1 MVEEAGGRRRSR
13 EGTGILFTLL
23 AALLAAVIL
32 GLPERRPAPARHA
45 PPRAASTATRFVVM
59 GDSRARSGSQRMTNG
74 AVLGRLATVIAELR
88 PRPRFFLFNGD
99 YANFEPG
106 DGVGDHY
113 AEWRRAMQ
121 PAAAA
126 GIAHLPVLGNHEEDV
141 SEFARNFDA
150 AAAAAAGAGG
160 GRFTAMPSDPWTYS
174 VDFERF
180 HVLVLNNYPA
190 PPGDPGAK
198 ITAAQLRF
206 AERAL
211 EAHSSVPSIVAC
223 HEPAFPVAKHIG
235 SSLDRRP
242 EPRDLLCRT
251 MDRLGARLLVVGHEH
266 HYSRLTIDSSLVK
279 GMRGTV
285 VQLQSSTAGIAATR
299 GPRRRT
305 DFFRSRVHAFTLVDV
320 TPRGLEL
327 RTFDQHGAVIDAAFV
342 PARD

>member
-1 MVEEAGGRRRSR
+1 MAEEAGGRRRGR

-32 GLPERRPAPARHA
+32 GLPQRPPAPVRHA

-59 GDSRARSGSQRMTNG
+59 GDSRARSSSQRLTNG
-74 AVLGRLATVIAELR
+74 PVLGRLATVIAELR
-88 PRPRFFLFNGD
+88 PRPRFLLFNGD

-121 PAAAA
+121 PASAA

-141 SEFARNFDA
+141 AEFARNFDA
-150 AAAAAAGAGG
+150 AAAAAAAG

-174 VDFERF
+174 VDFGRF
-180 HVLVLNNYPA
+180 HVLVLNNYP
-190 PPGDPGAK
+190 PPPDAPGAK

-206 AERAL
+206 AEGAL
-211 EAHSSVPSIVAC
+211 EANSSVPSIVAS

-235 SSLDRRP
+235 GSLDRRP
-242 EPRDLLCRT
+242 VLRDRLCRT
-251 MDRLGARLLVVGHEH
+251 MDSLGARLLVVGHEH

-279 GMRGTV
+279 GMRGKV
-285 VQLQSSTAGIAATR
+285 LQLQSSTAGIAATR

-305 DFFRSRVHAFTLVDV
+305 DFFRARAYAFTLVDV
-320 TPRGLEL
+320 ADRGLEL

-342 PARD
+342 PTGD